1 MSFGHSGR
9 CCELREVTDLLT
21 NIMKIET
28 IPDAVVATPPAGVVA
43 ASIIGVSIQEWVL
56 WLNLFY
62 IILAVGWKLWNIY
75 KEYRN
80 GCK

>member
-1 MSFGHSGR
+1 
-9 CCELREVTDLLT
+9 
-21 NIMKIET
+21 MKLET
-28 IPDAVVATPPAGVVA
+28 IPDTVVVTPPVGVVA

-62 IILAVGWKLWNIY
+62 ILLAVGWKMWTIY
-75 KEYRN
+75 KESSN

>member
-1 MSFGHSGR
+1 
-9 CCELREVTDLLT
+9 
-21 NIMKIET
+21 MKIET
-28 IPDAVVATPPAGVVA
+28 IPDTVVVTPPVGVVA
-43 ASIIGVSIQEWVL
+43 ASISGVSIQEWVL

-62 IILAVGWKLWNIY
+62 IILAVGWKLWHIY

>member
-1 MSFGHSGR
+1 
-9 CCELREVTDLLT
+9 
-21 NIMKIET
+21 MKIET

-56 WLNLFY
+56 WLNLLY
-62 IILAVGWKLWNIY
+62 IILAVGWKLGHIY